1 MDDVHTNRVPLI
13 GGFEMTKAISKKG
26 CIPLREL
33 KGRATFSHTKFANK
47 LAACNHTGYADSFMR
62 NRTSL
67 CNPALV
73 ASQYKDPDA
82 FRHDYLLYN
91 VLRKFNAVSKDND
104 EARSNAAFESFNRVD
119 ENLAGL
125 DSSLNWHSLGIKTPV
140 AHRVLWRASR
150 KIAKLLGNYEHQK
163 VLEFMN
169 FSNGA
174 TMLHP
179 KVEGQAQY
187 KFSFENPEV
196 TPQCARFASALIKCS
211 PIWSEKTFSLTLV
224 EGNRLTT
231 VPKDASIDR
240 VIACEPTMNMYVQKG
255 FGGYMRA
262 QLKKVHVDLND
273 QTVNQRLALEGS
285 VDGELATVDLS
296 AASDSISLAVCR
308 LLLPADWY
316 DMLLMCRSDVGILP
330 DGTSIRY
337 NKISS
342 MGNGFTFELESL
354 LFWAITQSCE
364 DLISAETHT
373 DNHRCSIYGD
383 DIVCRTGTVECLRYV
398 LELCGFS
405 LNDEKSFWDGPF
417 RESCG
422 KHYFG
427 GIDVSPFFIRGPV
440 DDIESLLGLCNRLRR
455 WNRSTLVVDDPRY
468 VDLYAWSRS
477 FLPDYWQKPRI
488 PNGYGD
494 GALYGTLDEVH
505 PTFRRGVHHA
515 KVLAKKQKLLSLKD
529 KAYDYHQEIQF
540 GRGSYLRNLA
550 GTPDTYEFECVNSQT
565 NGHDLPVQRDVLDQG
580 VYALRISSVK
590 VYEWLDS

>member
-1 MDDVHTNRVPLI
+1 MSKD
-13 GGFEMTKAISKKG
+13 MTKKG
-26 CIPLREL
+26 RIPLRSL
-33 KGRATFSHTKFANK
+33 KSNATFSHNKFANK
-47 LAACNHTGYADSFMR
+47 LAMCNQTGYATSYLRD
-62 NRTSL
+62 RTSL
-67 CNPALV
+67 LNPALV
-73 ASQYKDPDA
+73 ASQYEDRDA

-104 EARSNAAFESFNRVD
+104 QARSDAAFESFNRVD
-119 ENLAGL
+119 ENLSAL

-150 KIAKLLGNYEHQK
+150 KIAKLLGNYENCK

-211 PIWSEKTFSLTLV
+211 PIWSEKTTSLTLV

-255 FGGYMRA
+255 FGGYMRS
-262 QLKKVHVDLND
+262 QLKKVNVDLDD

-285 VDGELATVDLS
+285 VEGELATVDLS

-316 DMLLMCRSDVGILP
+316 DMLLMCRSDVGVLP
-330 DGTSIRY
+330 NGSTIRY

-364 DLISAETHT
+364 DLISDITRTNSHQ
-373 DNHRCSIYGD
+373 CSIYGD

-405 LNDEKSFWDGPF
+405 LNVEKSFWDGPF

-422 KHYFG
+422 KHYFNG
-427 GIDVSPFFIRGPV
+427 TDVSPFFIRGPV
-440 DDIESLLGLCNRLRR
+440 CDVESLLGLCNRLRR
-455 WNRSTLVVDDPRY
+455 WNRSTLTVDDPRY
-468 VDLYAWSRS
+468 VDLYAWCRS
-477 FLPDYWQKPRI
+477 FLPDFWQKPRI

-494 GALYGTLDEVH
+494 GALYGSLDEVL
-505 PTFRRGVHHA
+505 PTFKRGVYRA
-515 KVLAKKQKLLSLKD
+515 KVLAKKQRLLHHKN
-529 KAYDYHQEIQF
+529 KAYDYHQDIQL
-540 GRGSYLRNLA
+540 GRGSYLRFLA
-550 GTPDTYEFECVNSQT
+550 GTPDAYEFESVNSLT
-565 NGHDLPVQRDVLDQG
+565 NGYDLPVQREVLDQG

-590 VYEWLDS
+590 VYEWLDN